1 MSRTDNMPAPQ
12 VSILVPVYN
21 AEKYLALTL
30 ESVQAQTCQ
39 SWELI
44 AVDDGSKDGSA
55 AIVREYAGRDGRIR
69 LVQQENSGVASA
81 RNRGYVESN
90 SDTEFLIF
98 LDNDDLWEPQTLQTL
113 IGALEANPA
122 ACAAYAQ
129 IRYIDAEGKPI
140 PPKPSNATTAG

>member
-55 AIVREYAGRDGRIR
+55 KIVRHHAGPRRAYPPGAAEKQR
-69 LVQQENSGVASA
+69 
-81 RNRGYVESN
+81 RGG
-90 SDTEFLIF
+90 
-98 LDNDDLWEPQTLQTL
+98 
-113 IGALEANPA
+113 GA
-122 ACAAYAQ
+122 
-129 IRYIDAEGKPI
+129 
-140 PPKPSNATTAG
+140 